1 MNVTHLWIATRR
13 RSLEVREAILVTA
26 EANLWSWEPNF
37 VTSKSSKSSK
47 PETKSVLA
55 SLTFLG
61 TMFLWEAFK
70 GPGKPKIE
78 KSSFSN
84 NLDVK

>member
-37 VTSKSSKSSK
+37 VTSKSSK

-61 TMFLWEAFK
+61 TIFC
-70 GPGKPKIE
+70 GKPSKALE
-78 KSSFSN
+78 SPK
-84 NLDVK
+84 

>member
-26 EANLWSWEPNF
+26 EANLWSWEPIF
-37 VTSKSSKSSK
+37 VTSKSSK

-61 TMFLWEAFK
+61 TIFC
-70 GPGKPKIE
+70 GKPSKALE
-78 KSSFSN
+78 SQK
-84 NLDVK
+84 